1 MDVCKNLKQ
10 REYAA
15 WRRESAEN
23 FVLALLILLCCF
35 LLWTRFCWLSYVEVS
50 GNSMN
55 DTLQSGDVLIVDRLA
70 NVKRGD
76 VVVFTTDEYNGY
88 TTSYIKRVIAVAGD
102 EIKIENGKVFR
113 KNAGETEFKVLNEPY
128 AKGYTEAKNS
138 PAGGETLKIA
148 DGKIFV
154 MGDNRLVSHDSRAF
168 GEVDL
173 NCVDGTVPEISIKYR
188 GVLNY
193 FYGAK
198 TAKKSA

>member
-10 REYAA
+10 KEYSAQ
-15 WRRESAEN
+15 RNESVQN

-70 NVKRGD
+70 DVKRGD

-102 EIKIENGKVFR
+102 EIKIENGKELR
-113 KNAGETEFKVLNEPY
+113 KKAGEQEFEALKESY
-128 AKGYTEAKNS
+128 ALGFTEAKNF
-138 PAGGETLKIA
+138 PARGETLKVA

-154 MGDNRLVSHDSRAF
+154 MGDNRAVSHDSRAF
-168 GEVDL
+168 GTVDL

-188 GVLNY
+188 GVLN
-193 FYGAK
+193 FLYGTK
-198 TAKKSA
+198 TTKKTG